1 MTQQQL
7 TAITTI
13 TATLELVTG
22 LRIGAGDSEMHIGGV
37 DNTVIKHPHTQSPYI
52 PGSSLKGKMR
62 SLLEWRSGAVKEEAL
77 GWKDYEKASGSAQ
90 LEVKRILQLF
100 GISGDAK
107 LGIENITTIG
117 PTRISF
123 WDCNLN
129 KDWEDRIREDNFS
142 LTEVKSE
149 NRINRI
155 SGVAEHPRQTE
166 RVPAGAQFDFRLSVK
181 KLAGDSDD
189 LLTTV
194 LQGLKLLELDSVG
207 GSGSRGYG
215 KVKFINLQIDGAD
228 AQARLNAV
236 KPFGG

>member
-1 MTQQQL
+1 MPQL
-7 TAITTI
+7 TNITTI

-77 GWKDYEKASGSAQ
+77 GWKDYEKASGSVQA
-90 LEVKRILQLF
+90 EVKRILQLF

-107 LGIENITTIG
+107 LGVEQMNTMG

-129 KDWEDRIREDNFS
+129 PEWEAQIREDNFA

-181 KLAGDSDD
+181 KLAGDGDD
-189 LLTTV
+189 LLDTV
-194 LQGLKLLELDSVG
+194 LQGLKLLELDSLG

-215 KVKFINLQIDGAD
+215 KVKFVKLKVDGLD
-228 AQARLNAV
+228 AQERLDAIQ
-236 KPFGG
+236 PFGG